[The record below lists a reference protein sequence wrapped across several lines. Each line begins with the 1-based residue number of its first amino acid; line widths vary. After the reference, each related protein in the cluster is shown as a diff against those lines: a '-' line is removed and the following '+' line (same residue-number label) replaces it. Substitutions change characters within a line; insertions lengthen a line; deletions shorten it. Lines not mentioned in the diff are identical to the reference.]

1 LKYLQTNFEELEQTE
16 RRLMKEK
23 REAQREVII
32 KRFLIYSSFL
42 TKIYFYLLN
51 LCVKKLSLI
60 CESKNVFFS

>member
-32 KRFLIYSSFL
+32 K
-42 TKIYFYLLN
+42 
-51 LCVKKLSLI
+51 
-60 CESKNVFFS
+60 VF